1 MRHKSGIK
9 KLGRPTEHRLA
20 MLRNLAISLIN
31 SGRIETTVDRAK
43 ALRRFVEPII
53 TLGKKGDLASIRL
66 AYSKLHNK
74 DAVRKVFKEIAPKY
88 STRPG
93 GYTRVLKTR
102 IRRGDNATMAIIEFV
117 KEQEEVKA
125 AE

>member
-9 KLGRPTEHRLA
+9 KLGRPTEHRMA
-20 MLRNLAISLIN
+20 MIRNLAISLIEK
-31 SGRIETTVDRAK
+31 GRIETTVDRAK
-43 ALRRFVEPII
+43 VLRSFVEPIV
-53 TLGKKGDLASIRL
+53 TLGKKGDLSAIRL

-88 STRPG
+88 TTRPG

-117 KEQEEVKA
+117 EGEAVSKA
-125 AE
+125 E

>member
-9 KLGRPTEHRLA
+9 KLGRPTEHRMA
-20 MLRNLAISLIN
+20 MIRNLAVSLIEK
-31 SGRIETTVDRAK
+31 GRIETTVGRAK
-43 ALRRFVEPII
+43 VLRSFVEPIV
-53 TLGKKGDLASIRL
+53 TLGKKGDLSAIRL

-88 STRPG
+88 TTRPG

-117 KEQEEVKA
+117 EGEAVSKA
-125 AE
+125 E

>member
-9 KLGRPTEHRLA
+9 KLGRPTEHRMA
-20 MLRNLAISLIN
+20 MIRNLAVSLIEK
-31 SGRIETTVDRAK
+31 GRIETTVDRAK
-43 ALRRFVEPII
+43 VLRSFVEPIV
-53 TLGKKGDLASIRL
+53 TLGKKGDLSAIRL

-88 STRPG
+88 TTRPG

-117 KEQEEVKA
+117 EGEAVSKA
-125 AE
+125 E

>member
-9 KLGRPTEHRLA
+9 KLGRPTEHRMA
-20 MLRNLAISLIN
+20 MIRNLAISLIEK
-31 SGRIETTVDRAK
+31 GRIETTVDRAK
-43 ALRRFVEPII
+43 VLRSFVEPIV
-53 TLGKKGDLASIRL
+53 TLGKKGDLSAIRL

-88 STRPG
+88 NNRPG
-93 GYTRVLKTR
+93 GYTRVLRTR

-117 KEQEEVKA
+117 EGEAASKA
-125 AE
+125 E